1 MLKSVKDKWRTT
13 NMCRHCEPKRE
24 RWPDGTLVQSKEER
38 YDEDARITSPTEV
51 EIGSDEF
58 YAVVGRNLDLSS
70 DDEEDQ

>member
-1 MLKSVKDKWRTT
+1 
-13 NMCRHCEPKRE
+13 MCRHCEPELE